1 MGRCLATILLAI
13 FVLFFIEN
21 SISLPIDEHPLVEII
36 RVLPDGTKI
45 EESIDV
51 KNFSDGEIIN
61 TTKTLTTHNDNST
74 ITKEVKIHLLPNG
87 QKIEE
92 RIQIMTWNDNST
104 LNQTEIT
111 NTLSD
116 GSRILKEYHEVY
128 RYGGKVDTLK
138 VIPVTVWRGE
148 KSKQEEKD
156 VEEEK
161 EALDNNGDDDDK
173 DDFEDYGYREMEG
186 TPVTPIELVVS
197 SDRLLEKSVL
207 DLIYMHGEKW
217 KNE

>member
-13 FVLFFIEN
+13 FVPFFIEN
-21 SISLPIDEHPLVEII
+21 SISLPIDEHRLAISETKFGDNRTVEII
-36 RVLPDGTKI
+36 QVQPNGTKI
-45 EESIDV
+45 EAWIDV
-51 KNFSDGEIIN
+51 KKFSDGEIIK
-61 TTKTLTTHNDNST
+61 TTKTLTTYNDNST
-74 ITKEVKIHLLPNG
+74 ITEEVKIHLLPNG

-92 RIQIMTWNDNST
+92 RILITIWNDST
-104 LNQTEIT
+104 VNQTEIT

-116 GSRILKEYHEVY
+116 GSKILTEYHEVY

-197 SDRLLEKSVL
+197 SD
-207 DLIYMHGEKW
+207 IQ
-217 KNE
+217 